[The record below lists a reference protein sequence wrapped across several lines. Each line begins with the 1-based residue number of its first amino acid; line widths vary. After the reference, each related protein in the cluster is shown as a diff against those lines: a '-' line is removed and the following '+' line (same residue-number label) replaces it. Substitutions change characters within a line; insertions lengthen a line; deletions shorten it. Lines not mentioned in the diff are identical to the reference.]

1 MDRERTNTNTTLLT
15 EQQRRCSLCYGRG
28 GGSGGLYGFFSSFP
42 LDVGRCLRIVGLAH
56 LFFAVVFFSSVL
68 EHTFFFPYFISTVPI
83 RVAGVGLTFL
93 NLLLA
98 ALAFGS
104 LTKGN
109 LGGKRDRMFSSY
121 ILINIFATMLL
132 FFLFLVEFI
141 EAIYVMIAHYYATFS
156 TPGGFDTRRMG
167 DMQAA
172 YAEHPIWGTCA
183 CLTLLITIF
192 LLHICFGRVACN
204 AKHQGQYAA
213 GGSPAATGGQQFQH
227 SILREGGK

>member
-28 GGSGGLYGFFSSFP
+28 GGFYGLFSSFP
-42 LDVGRCLRIVGLAH
+42 LDVARCMRIIALAH
-56 LFFAVVFFSSVL
+56 LFFAVVFFGSVL

-83 RVAGVGLTFL
+83 RVAGVGLTLL

-98 ALAFGS
+98 ALSIGS
-104 LTKGN
+104 LNKGN

-121 ILINIFATMLL
+121 VLINCFATILV

-141 EAIYVMIAHYYATFS
+141 EGVYVVIARYYATFS

-172 YAEHPIWGTCA
+172 YAEHPLWGICA
-183 CLTLLITIF
+183 CFTLLVTIF

-204 AKHQGQYAA
+204 AKHQGQYA
-213 GGSPAATGGQQFQH
+213 GGVPAASGGQQFQH
-227 SILREGGK
+227 SLLREGGK

>member
-28 GGSGGLYGFFSSFP
+28 GGGFYGLFNSFP
-42 LDVGRCLRIVGLAH
+42 LDIGRCMRVIALAH
-56 LFFAVVFFSSVL
+56 LFFAVVFFGSVL

-83 RVAGVGLTFL
+83 RVAGVGLTLL
-93 NLLLA
+93 NLLLGV
-98 ALAFGS
+98 LAIGS

-109 LGGKRDRMFSSY
+109 LAGKRDRMFSSY
-121 ILINIFATMLL
+121 ILINIFAAMLL

-141 EAIYVMIAHYYATFS
+141 EGIYVVMARYYATFS

-172 YAEHPIWGTCA
+172 YAEHPIWGICA
-183 CLTLLITIF
+183 CFTLLITMLF
-192 LLHICFGRVACN
+192 LHICFGRVACN

-213 GGSPAATGGQQFQH
+213 GGAPTGGQQFQH
-227 SILREGGK
+227 SILREGGNGK

>member
-28 GGSGGLYGFFSSFP
+28 NGFNFFSSFP
-42 LDVGRCLRIVGLAH
+42 IDVGRCMRVLALAH
-56 LFFAVVFFSSVL
+56 LFFALVFFGSAL
-68 EHTFFFPYFISTVPI
+68 EHTFYSPYFINTVPI
-83 RVAGVGLTFL
+83 RVAGVGLMLL

-98 ALAFGS
+98 ALALGS

-109 LGGKRDRMFSSY
+109 LGGKRDRMFSTY

-141 EAIYVMIAHYYATFS
+141 EGVYVTIARYYATFS

-167 DMQAA
+167 DVQAA
-172 YAEHPIWGTCA
+172 YAEHPIWGICA
-183 CLTLLITIF
+183 CFTVLITIF

-213 GGSPAATGGQQFQH
+213 GGIPTASGGQQFQH

>member
-28 GGSGGLYGFFSSFP
+28 GGFNGFFSSFP
-42 LDVGRCLRIVGLAH
+42 LDVARCMRIIALAH
-56 LFFAVVFFSSVL
+56 LVFAVLFFGSVL
-68 EHTFFFPYFISTVPI
+68 EHTFFFSYFINTVPI
-83 RVAGVGLTFL
+83 RVAGAGLTLL

-98 ALAFGS
+98 ALSIGS

-109 LGGKRDRMFSSY
+109 LAGKRDRMFSSY

-141 EAIYVMIAHYYATFS
+141 EGTYVVIARYYATFS

-172 YAEHPIWGTCA
+172 YAEHPIWGICA
-183 CLTLLITIF
+183 CFTLLITVF

-204 AKHQGQYAA
+204 AKHQGQFAA
-213 GGSPAATGGQQFQH
+213 GGIPTATGGQQFQH
-227 SILREGGK
+227 SLLREGGK

>member
-28 GGSGGLYGFFSSFP
+28 GGYCGFFSSFP
-42 LDVGRCLRIVGLAH
+42 LDVGRCMRLIGLAH
-56 LFFAVVFFSSVL
+56 LFFALVFFSSVMG
-68 EHTFFFPYFISTVPI
+68 HIFFYPYLISTVPI
-83 RVAGVGLTFL
+83 RVAGASLTL
-93 NLLLA
+93 LSLLLA
-98 ALAFGS
+98 ALSFGS

-121 ILINIFATMLL
+121 ILINIFASMLL

-141 EAIYVMIAHYYATFS
+141 EGSFIVIARYYATFS

-172 YAEHPIWGTCA
+172 YADHPVWGICA
-183 CLTLLITIF
+183 CFTLLITIF

-213 GGSPAATGGQQFQH
+213 GGIPTATGGQQFQH
-227 SILREGGK
+227 SLLREGGK